1 MRLVQFQVCFSAF
14 RVTLKFMRLI
24 HFAYLLTVLLLAA
37 TSYLAWQGQQAARG
51 AREELDFLKK
61 KQAAKE
67 AANPSGDKLTS
78 IPVTPSVPAASI
90 SPPAPGSLATPAP
103 VNPSPASSSSAPELP
118 GGGLTVPKAVTQ
130 AEAKGVNTNTLTP
143 VQKLVLAAPAV
154 AKVKTIVKDQGFVIL
169 DAGSKKGITKGQ
181 LLEVRRENGILGR
194 LKVSDT
200 IEENEAVADLDISSV
215 PPGVSIEPGDD
226 VIQPVA
232 R

>member
-1 MRLVQFQVCFSAF
+1 
-14 RVTLKFMRLI
+14 MRLI

-67 AANPSGDKLTS
+67 AANPSGENLAA
-78 IPVTPSVPAASI
+78 IPVTPSVPATSI
-90 SPPAPGSLATPAP
+90 TPPAPGSLAAP
-103 VNPSPASSSSAPELP
+103 VSVPASPSSSSAAPDLP
-118 GGGLTVPKAVTQ
+118 GAGLTVPKAVSD

-143 VQKLVLAAPAV
+143 VQKLILAAPAV
-154 AKVKTIVKDQGFVIL
+154 AKVKTVVKDQGFVIL
-169 DAGSKKGITKGQ
+169 DAGAKKGIAKGQ
-181 LLEVRRENGILGR
+181 QLEVRRENGILGK
-194 LKVSDT
+194 LKVSDA